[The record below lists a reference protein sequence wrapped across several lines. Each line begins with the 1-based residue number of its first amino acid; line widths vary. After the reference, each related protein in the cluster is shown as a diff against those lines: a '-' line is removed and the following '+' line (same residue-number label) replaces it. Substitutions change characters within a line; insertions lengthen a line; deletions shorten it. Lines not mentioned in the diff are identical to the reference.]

1 MTKLKH
7 NSEYITL
14 TRNHLKWL
22 GILTKWCE
30 SRGVERDYPILIWA
44 HTLDVTIN
52 QPYSLCFQ
60 VMLNDKYHNIHPNI
74 KLDIK
79 GVCWECKRK
88 EIQSV
93 RLSKKPLQKY
103 KPMKG
108 IIITPM
114 GNNIR

>member
-1 MTKLKH
+1 VSIIHKINNNIIKKRKTK
-7 NSEYITL
+7 Y
-14 TRNHLKWL
+14 
-22 GILTKWCE
+22 C
-30 SRGVERDYPILIWA
+30 
-44 HTLDVTIN
+44 
-52 QPYSLCFQ
+52 
-60 VMLNDKYHNIHPNI
+60 NIHPNI